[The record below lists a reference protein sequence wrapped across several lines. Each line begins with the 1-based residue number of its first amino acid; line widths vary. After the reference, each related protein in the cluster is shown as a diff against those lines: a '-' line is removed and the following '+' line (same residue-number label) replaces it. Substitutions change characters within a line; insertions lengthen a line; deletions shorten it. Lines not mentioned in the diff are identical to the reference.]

1 MRTEGTPADLE
12 RRRVLAVTR
21 VQEGYS
27 CQEVADF
34 LGVDASS
41 VRRWLAAFQR
51 QGVEGL
57 AARPSSGRPPKLTHG
72 QEKLVRRWLGE
83 SPLEHGF
90 TTALWS
96 APRLARLVQ
105 EEWGITLNPRYL
117 ADWLRQ
123 RGFSP
128 QKPRRRARE
137 QAVGAVERWLAGD
150 WPRIKKRPAA
160 TRRVSCRWTKAAC

>member
-1 MRTEGTPADLE
+1 
-12 RRRVLAVTR
+12 LAVTR

-41 VRRWLAAFQR
+41 VRRWLASFHRHGFQ
-51 QGVEGL
+51 GL
-57 AARPSSGRPPKLTHG
+57 TARPPSGRPAKLTHG
-72 QEKLVRRWLGE
+72 QEKVLHRWLSE

-96 APRLARLVQ
+96 APRLTQLIQ
-105 EEWGITLNPRYL
+105 EEWGITFNPRYL
-117 ADWLRQ
+117 PDWLRQ

-137 QAVGAVERWLAGD
+137 QAAGVIQRWLAHD
-150 WPRIKKRPAA
+150 WPRIKKKPAR
-160 TRRVSCRWTKAAC
+160 TRRVSC